1 MLYFSTA
8 ISIKN
13 DNHIAIRIQIQSVG
27 IFGVKVSGIVRGD
40 KSAPDRGV
48 VARAEAVKPGVL
60 VVVVTA
66 VSDRVYGRNAV
77 CVERDGAVAICIVC
91 IAANLGAVCVVNGN
105 DVTPQVALEVV
116 CAKHITENRPLLHW
130 SIDYF
135 YNTNLRP

>member
-1 MLYFSTA
+1 MPTR
-8 ISIKN
+8 INII
-13 DNHIAIRIQIQSVG
+13 DRVVIAIRIQIQSVG

-105 DVTPQVALEVV
+105 DIALQIALEVIR
-116 CAKHITENRPLLHW
+116 AEHITENRPLLHL
-130 SIDYF
+130 F
-135 YNTNLRP
+135 